1 MCANRDRMRTLALVI
16 TQFQSFVN
24 VLTKIGGDYLCV
36 QHPVRIVVA
45 SITKRVSAR
54 PSTLETYAVES

>member
-1 MCANRDRMRTLALVI
+1 MLALVI
-16 TQFQSFVN
+16 TQFQPFVN

-36 QHPVRIVVA
+36 QHPVRSVIA

-54 PSTLETYAVES
+54 PSTLESYAVER